1 MEKKDWGEIL
11 AGFGLWN
18 LVEDISDDGDGKG
31 GELQLTKDGK
41 LLVSEIEQE
50 IEKAREEGREVSN
63 MEKKG
68 VGIGKDKCILD
79 ACCGGRMFWFNKT
92 HPNVLYVDN
101 RRREKGYSKFRPN
114 HTVLP
119 DEEVDFRNM
128 PYKDKSFKLV
138 VFDPPHIFG
147 KENSLINQYYGSLDK
162 ETWRED
168 IKRGFDECW
177 RVLDD
182 YGVLVFK
189 WNEVR
194 IPKKDILLLI
204 ERQPLFG
211 HQVGGRMQTH
221 WMCFMKIPK

>member
-1 MEKKDWGEIL
+1 MEKI
-11 AGFGLWN
+11 
-18 LVEDISDDGDGKG
+18 
-31 GELQLTKDGK
+31 
-41 LLVSEIEQE
+41 
-50 IEKAREEGREVSN
+50 
-63 MEKKG
+63 G